1 MSIEPVQDER
11 QLDERLSSPT
21 PRLVEALARLDG
33 DLIVLGVAGKMGI
46 NLAQQ
51 ALRASREAGSRRR
64 IIGVARFSDVAAR
77 RKLDESGVETIACD
91 LLDPDAVRKLP
102 KTPLVVFMVGQKFG
116 TEDRPEL
123 TWAVNALTPAHVC
136 RHFTDSRIAAFST
149 GCVYA
154 LVPPAQGPVSEAVKV
169 DPVGEYGQAC
179 LGRERIFEHFS
190 RTQGTPVCLLRLCY
204 AIDLRYGVL
213 HDIARLVWRGEP
225 VPLSVTHFNMI
236 WQGDANAMALQALHQ
251 CTSPATALNLT
262 GPRIMQTREVARA
275 FGQLMKK
282 EVRFAG
288 PEGPR
293 AYLADARKA
302 LDLFGGVTVGPEQ
315 MIEWTARWVAADGR
329 SLNKPTHFEVNNGRF

>member
-1 MSIEPVQDER
+1 MKTECIADEI
-11 QLDERLSSPT
+11 QLDERLSRPT

-33 DLIVLGVAGKMGI
+33 DLIVLGVAGKMGV

-64 IIGVARFSDVAAR
+64 VLGVARFTDPAAR
-77 RKLDESGVETIACD
+77 RKLETSGVKTLACD
-91 LLDPDAVRKLP
+91 LLDPDAVRTLP
-102 KTPLVVFMVGQKFG
+102 RAPLVVFMAGQKFG

-123 TWAVNALTPAHVC
+123 TWAVNTLTPAHVC
-136 RHFTDSRIAAFST
+136 RHFADSRIVVFST
-149 GCVYA
+149 GCVYP
-154 LVPPAQGPVSEAVKV
+154 LVPPAQGPVDESARP

-190 RTQGTPVCLLRLCY
+190 RTQGTRVCLLRLCY

-213 HDIARLVWRGEP
+213 HDIAQRVWRGQP

-236 WQGDANAMALQALHQ
+236 WQGDANAMALQALQH
-251 CTSPATALNLT
+251 CTAPPTPLNLT
-262 GPRIMQTREVARA
+262 GPWILQTREVALA
-275 FGQLMKK
+275 FGRLLKK
-282 EVRFAG
+282 DVRWAG

-302 LDLFGGVTVGPEQ
+302 LERFGGVTVQPAE
-315 MIEWTARWVAADGR
+315 MIEWTARWVAAGGR
-329 SLNKPTHFEVNNGRF
+329 SLGKPTHFEVSDGRF

>member
-1 MSIEPVQDER
+1 MATETIETET
-11 QLDERLSSPT
+11 QLDERLSLPT
-21 PRLVEALARLDG
+21 PRLVEALAKLDG

-64 IIGVARFSDVAAR
+64 IIGVARFSDPTAR
-77 RKLDESGVETIACD
+77 RKLDESGVDTIACD

-102 KTPLVVFMVGQKFG
+102 KTPLVVFMAGQKFG

-123 TWAVNALTPAHVC
+123 TWAVNTLTPAHVC
-136 RHFTDSRIAAFST
+136 RHFADSRIAAFST
-149 GCVYA
+149 GCVYN
-154 LVPPAQGPVSEAVKV
+154 LVPPAQGPVSEAVNV
-169 DPVGEYGQAC
+169 DPVGEYAQAC

-190 RTQGTPVCLLRLCY
+190 RTQGTRVCLLRLCY

-213 HDIARLVWRGEP
+213 HDIARLIWRSEP

-236 WQGDANAMALQALHQ
+236 WQGDANAMALQALSS
-251 CTSPATALNLT
+251 CRTPASVLNLT
-262 GPRIMQTREVARA
+262 GPWVLQTREVAQA
-275 FGQLMKK
+275 FGKLMKK

-293 AYLADARKA
+293 AYLTDARKA
-302 LDLFGGVTVGPEQ
+302 LDLFGGVTVQPEQ
-315 MIEWTARWVAADGR
+315 MIEWTARWIAADGR